1 MERGKKNIEQRQVA
15 FEQQL
20 KSTPLYASK
29 PIAMAFEE
37 WRSIVTIGY
46 VGMCGDLFNAG
57 HLNILHF
64 ADDAIFTLILSN

>member
-1 MERGKKNIEQRQVA
+1 VKKTLEQRQVA

-29 PIAMAFEE
+29 PIAMAFE
-37 WRSIVTIGY
+37 
-46 VGMCGDLFNAG
+46 A
-57 HLNILHF
+57 NILHF